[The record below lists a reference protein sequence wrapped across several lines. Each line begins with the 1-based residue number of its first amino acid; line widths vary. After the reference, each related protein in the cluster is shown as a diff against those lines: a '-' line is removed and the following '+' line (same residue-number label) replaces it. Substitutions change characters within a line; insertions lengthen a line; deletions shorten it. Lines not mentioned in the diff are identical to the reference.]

1 MFFVKSLERVKNY
14 MFFFPKKIL
23 KITCRNFSAKSMS
36 NGIDFLKLGGADFGK
51 NAIKVCDHLF
61 TESEVTDGMVSPEK
75 KGRKS
80 VSPMPVNLLKET
92 KNIVDLNCWRQAREA
107 KNQHGRDV
115 KREVLNRT
123 ALVQKQQ
130 SLNVGVNA
138 KSSRVNHGPLDE
150 YEPSRSQDTFIPE

>member
-1 MFFVKSLERVKNY
+1 M
-14 MFFFPKKIL
+14 
-23 KITCRNFSAKSMS
+23 
-36 NGIDFLKLGGADFGK
+36 
-51 NAIKVCDHLF
+51 
-61 TESEVTDGMVSPEK
+61 TDGMVSPEK